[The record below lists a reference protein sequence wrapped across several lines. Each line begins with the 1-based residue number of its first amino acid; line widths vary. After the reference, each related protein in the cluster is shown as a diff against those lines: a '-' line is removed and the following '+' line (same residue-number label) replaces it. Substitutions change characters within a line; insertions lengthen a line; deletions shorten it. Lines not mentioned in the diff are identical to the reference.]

1 MTKWLGDFPLLRQQL
16 AGLEILAETDST
28 NDVLKSE
35 ALAHYTAVL
44 TDHQTAG
51 RGRMGRTWVSTPG
64 HGLAFSVL
72 VPGTSPSQQSWLPLV
87 AGASVVGAAR
97 TQGAMNAELKWPNDV
112 LVEER
117 KLAGILCEVRP
128 DGRVIVGIGVN
139 VDYSTGGLLSEVST
153 SLAEFGDVSQ
163 QSIDVFLAT
172 VVSSLRQ
179 FLETPTS
186 GALTLAKGSVEGVL
200 ATLGREV
207 SVHEL
212 DGAVWSGVAHG
223 LTDDGH
229 LVVRESVTGGERI
242 VVASDVRHLR
252 Q

>member
-1 MTKWLGDFPLLRQQL
+1 MTEWLGDFPFLRQQL
-16 AGLEILAETDST
+16 AGLEIVAETKST
-28 NDVLKSE
+28 NDVLKSDP
-35 ALAHYTAVL
+35 LADYSAVL

-51 RGRMGRTWVSTPG
+51 RGRIGRTWVSAPG
-64 HGLAFSVL
+64 HGLAFSIL

-97 TQGAMNAELKWPNDV
+97 ALGGMNAELKWPNDV

-139 VDYSTGGLLSEVST
+139 VDYSTGGLPSEEAT
-153 SLAEFGDVSQ
+153 SLAEFGEVSP
-163 QSIDVFLAT
+163 QSIDALLAT
-172 VVSSLRQ
+172 VVSSLRE
-179 FLETPTS
+179 FVETPAH
-186 GALTLAKGSVEGVL
+186 GALTLAKGSVEDVL
-200 ATLGREV
+200 ATIGREV
-207 SVHEL
+207 SVHDL
-212 DGAVWSGVAHG
+212 DGTVWSGVAHG
-223 LTDDGH
+223 LTDEGH
-229 LVVRESVTGGERI
+229 LVVQERVTGDERI

>member
-16 AGLEILAETDST
+16 AGLEILGETNST

-35 ALAHYTAVL
+35 ALADYTAVL
-44 TDHQTAG
+44 TDYQTAG
-51 RGRMGRTWVSTPG
+51 RGRMGRTWVSAPG

-97 TQGAMNAELKWPNDV
+97 AQGAVNAELKWPNDV

-128 DGRVIVGIGVN
+128 DGRVIVGIGLN
-139 VDYSTGGLLSEVST
+139 VDYSTGGLPSEEAT
-153 SLAEFGDVSQ
+153 SLAEFGEVSP
-163 QSIDVFLAT
+163 QSIDALLAT
-172 VVSSLRQ
+172 VVSSLRE
-179 FLETPTS
+179 FVDLPEP
-186 GALTLAKGSVEGVL
+186 GALSLAKGSVEDVL

-207 SVHEL
+207 SVHDLE
-212 DGAVWSGVAHG
+212 GTVWRGVAQA
-223 LTDDGH
+223 LTDEGH
-229 LVVRESVTGGERI
+229 LVVRDSVTGGERI
-242 VVASDVRHLR
+242 VVASDVRHIR

>member
-1 MTKWLGDFPLLRQQL
+1 MTKWLGDFPFLRQQL
-16 AGLEILAETDST
+16 SGLEILAETYST

-35 ALAHYTAVL
+35 ALADYAAVL

-51 RGRMGRTWVSTPG
+51 RGRMGRTWVSAPG

-72 VPGTSPSQQSWLPLV
+72 IPGTSPSEQSWLPLV
-87 AGASVVGAAR
+87 AGASVVKAMRA
-97 TQGAMNAELKWPNDV
+97 QGAVNAELKWPNDV

-117 KLAGILCEVRP
+117 KISGILCEVRP

-139 VDYSTGGLLSEVST
+139 VDYSTRGLPSEDAT
-153 SLAEFGDVSQ
+153 SLAEFGEVSP
-163 QSIDVFLAT
+163 QSIDAFLAA
-172 VVSSLRQ
+172 VVSFLRE
-179 FLETPTS
+179 FVETPAPR
-186 GALTLAKGSVEGVL
+186 ALALAKGSVEDVL

-207 SVHEL
+207 SVHDL
-212 DGAVWSGVAHG
+212 DGTVWSGVAHG

-229 LVVRESVTGGERI
+229 LLVRESVTAGERI

>member
-44 TDHQTAG
+44 TDHQRAG
-51 RGRMGRTWVSTPG
+51 RGRMGRTWASAPG

-72 VPGTSPSQQSWLPLV
+72 VPATSPSQQSWLPLV
-87 AGASVVGAAR
+87 AGAFVVKATRAQGAAD
-97 TQGAMNAELKWPNDV
+97 AELKWPNDV

-117 KLAGILCEVRP
+117 KISGILCEVRP
-128 DGRVIVGIGVN
+128 DGCVIVGIGVN
-139 VDYSTGGLLSEVST
+139 VDYSTGGLPSEEAT
-153 SLAEFGDVSQ
+153 SLAEFGEVSP

-186 GALTLAKGSVEGVL
+186 GALTLAKGSVRDVL

-207 SVHEL
+207 SVHDL
-212 DGAVWSGVAHG
+212 DGTVWRGVAHG
-223 LTDDGH
+223 LTDEGH

>member
-1 MTKWLGDFPLLRQQL
+1 MTKWLGDFPFLCQQL
-16 AGLEILAETDST
+16 AGLEILVETRST
-28 NDVLKSE
+28 NDVLKSD
-35 ALAHYTAVL
+35 ALADYTAVL

-139 VDYSTGGLLSEVST
+139 VDYSTGGLLSEIST

-179 FLETPTS
+179 FVDTPTS

-212 DGAVWSGVAHG
+212 EGTVWSGVAHG
-223 LTDDGH
+223 LTDEGH

>member
-1 MTKWLGDFPLLRQQL
+1 MTKWLSDFPLLRQQL

-28 NDVLKSE
+28 NDVLKSQ
-35 ALAHYTAVL
+35 ALADYTAVL
-44 TDHQTAG
+44 TDHQKAG
-51 RGRMGRTWVSTPG
+51 RGRMGRTWVSVPG

-72 VPGTSPSQQSWLPLV
+72 MPGTSPSQQSWLPLV
-87 AGASVVGAAR
+87 AGASVVKAMRA
-97 TQGAMNAELKWPNDV
+97 QGAVNVELKWPNDV

-117 KLAGILCEVRP
+117 KISGILCEVRP

-139 VDYSTGGLLSEVST
+139 VDYSTGGLPSDEAT
-153 SLAEFGDVSQ
+153 SLAEFSEVSP

-172 VVSSLRQ
+172 VVSSLRE
-179 FLETPTS
+179 FVETPVPGVPTM
-186 GALTLAKGSVEGVL
+186 AKGSVEDVL

-207 SVHEL
+207 SVHDL
-212 DGAVWSGVAHG
+212 DGTVWSGVAQG

-229 LVVRESVTGGERI
+229 LLLRESVTSGERV

>member
-1 MTKWLGDFPLLRQQL
+1 MTKWLGDFPFLRQQL
-16 AGLEILAETDST
+16 AGLEILVETHST
-28 NDVLKSE
+28 NDVLKSD
-35 ALAHYTAVL
+35 ALADYTAVL

-87 AGASVVGAAR
+87 AGASVAIAAR
-97 TQGAMNAELKWPNDV
+97 AQGAMNAELKWPNDV

-139 VDYSTGGLLSEVST
+139 VDYSTRGLPSEEAT
-153 SLAEFGDVSQ
+153 SLAEFGEVPP
-163 QSIDVFLAT
+163 QSIDALLAT
-172 VVSSLRQ
+172 VVRSLRQ
-179 FLETPTS
+179 FLETPKS
-186 GALTLAKGSVEGVL
+186 RALTLAEGSVRDVL

-212 DGAVWSGVAHG
+212 EGTVWSGVAHG
-223 LTDDGH
+223 LTDEGH
-229 LVVRESVTGGERI
+229 LVVRESVTGDERI

>member
-1 MTKWLGDFPLLRQQL
+1 MTKWLGDFPLLRQEL
-16 AGLEILAETDST
+16 AGLKILVETDST
-28 NDVLKSE
+28 NDALKSE
-35 ALAHYTAVL
+35 ALADYTAVL
-44 TDHQTAG
+44 TDHQRAG
-51 RGRMGRTWVSTPG
+51 RGRMGRTWVSAPG

-97 TQGAMNAELKWPNDV
+97 AQGAMNAELKWPNDV
-112 LVEER
+112 LVEGR

-128 DGRVIVGIGVN
+128 GGRVIVGIGVN
-139 VDYSTGGLLSEVST
+139 VDYSTGGLPSEEAT
-153 SLAEFGDVSQ
+153 SLAEFGEVSP
-163 QSIDVFLAT
+163 QSIDALLAT

-179 FLETPTS
+179 FLETPKS
-186 GALTLAKGSVEGVL
+186 RALTLAEGSVEDVL

-212 DGAVWSGVAHG
+212 EGTVWSGVAHG
-223 LTDDGH
+223 LTDEGH

>member
-1 MTKWLGDFPLLRQQL
+1 MTKWLGDFPFLRQQL
-16 AGLEILAETDST
+16 AGLEILVETNST
-28 NDVLKSE
+28 NDALKSE
-35 ALAHYTAVL
+35 ALADYSAVL

-51 RGRMGRTWVSTPG
+51 RGRMGRTWVSAPG

-97 TQGAMNAELKWPNDV
+97 AQGAVNAELKWPNDV
-112 LVEER
+112 LVDQR
-117 KLAGILCEVRP
+117 KLSGILCEVRH
-128 DGRVIVGIGVN
+128 DGRVIAGIGLN
-139 VDYSTGGLLSEVST
+139 VDYSTGALPSEEAT
-153 SLAEFGDVSQ
+153 SLAEFGEVSP
-163 QSIDVFLAT
+163 QSIDALLAT
-172 VVSSLRQ
+172 VVSSLRE
-179 FLETPTS
+179 FVDTPAPR
-186 GALTLAKGSVEGVL
+186 ALTLAKGSVEDVL

-207 SVHEL
+207 SVHDLE
-212 DGAVWSGVAHG
+212 GTVWRGVAHA
-223 LTDDGH
+223 LTDEGH

>member
-28 NDVLKSE
+28 NDVLKSD
-35 ALAHYTAVL
+35 ALADYTAVL
-44 TDHQTAG
+44 TDHQRAG

-97 TQGAMNAELKWPNDV
+97 NQGAMNAELKWPNDV

-139 VDYSTGGLLSEVST
+139 VDYSRGGLPSEEAT
-153 SLAEFGDVSQ
+153 SLAEFGEVSP
-163 QSIDVFLAT
+163 QSIDALLAT

-179 FLETPTS
+179 FLETPKS
-186 GALTLAKGSVEGVL
+186 RALTLAKGSVEGVL

-212 DGAVWSGVAHG
+212 EGTVWSGVAHG
-223 LTDDGH
+223 LTDEGH

>member
-16 AGLEILAETDST
+16 AGLEIVAETNST

-35 ALAHYTAVL
+35 ALADFTAVL

-51 RGRMGRTWVSTPG
+51 RGRMGRTWLSAPG

-72 VPGTSPSQQSWLPLV
+72 VPGTSRSQQSWLPLV

-97 TQGAMNAELKWPNDV
+97 AQGAINAELKWPNDV

-128 DGRVIVGIGVN
+128 DGRVIVGIGLN
-139 VDYSTGGLLSEVST
+139 VDYSTEGLPSEEAT
-153 SLAEFGDVSQ
+153 SLAEFGEVSP

-172 VVSSLRQ
+172 VVSSVRE
-179 FLETPTS
+179 FVETPAH
-186 GALTLAKGSVEGVL
+186 GALTLAKGCVGEVL

-207 SVHEL
+207 SVHDLE
-212 DGAVWSGVAHG
+212 GTVWRGVAHG
-223 LTDDGH
+223 LTDEGH

>member
-1 MTKWLGDFPLLRQQL
+1 MTKWLGDFPFLRQQL
-16 AGLEILAETDST
+16 AGLEILVETNST

-35 ALAHYTAVL
+35 ALADYTAVL
-44 TDHQTAG
+44 TDHQTGG
-51 RGRMGRTWVSTPG
+51 RGRMGRTWVSAPG

-87 AGASVVGAAR
+87 AGASLVGAAR
-97 TQGAMNAELKWPNDV
+97 AQGAVNAELKWPNDV

-117 KLAGILCEVRP
+117 KLSGILCEVRP
-128 DGRVIVGIGVN
+128 DGRVIVGIGLN
-139 VDYSTGGLLSEVST
+139 VDYSAGGLPSEEAT
-153 SLAEFGDVSQ
+153 SLAEFGEVSP
-163 QSIDVFLAT
+163 QSIDALLAT

-212 DGAVWSGVAHG
+212 EGTVWSGVAHG
-223 LTDDGH
+223 LTDEGH

-242 VVASDVRHLR
+242 VVASDARHLR

>member
-1 MTKWLGDFPLLRQQL
+1 MTNWLGDFPLLRQQL
-16 AGLEILAETDST
+16 AGLEILVETNST

-35 ALAHYTAVL
+35 ALADYTAVL

-51 RGRMGRTWVSTPG
+51 RGRMGRTWLSAPG

-72 VPGTSPSQQSWLPLV
+72 MPGTSPSQQSWLPLV
-87 AGASVVGAAR
+87 AGASVVKAMHA
-97 TQGAMNAELKWPNDV
+97 QGAVNAELKWPNDV

-117 KLAGILCEVRP
+117 KISGILCEVRP

-139 VDYSTGGLLSEVST
+139 VDYSTGGLLSDEAT
-153 SLAEFGDVSQ
+153 SLAGFSEVSP

-172 VVSSLRQ
+172 VVSSLRE
-179 FLETPTS
+179 FVETPVPGVPTM
-186 GALTLAKGSVEGVL
+186 AKGSVEDVL

-207 SVHEL
+207 SIHDL
-212 DGAVWSGVAHG
+212 DGTVWSGVAYG

-229 LVVRESVTGGERI
+229 LMVRESVTAGERI

>member
-28 NDVLKSE
+28 NDALKSE
-35 ALAHYTAVL
+35 ALADYTAVL
-44 TDHQTAG
+44 TDHQRAG
-51 RGRMGRTWVSTPG
+51 RGRMGRTWVSAPG

-97 TQGAMNAELKWPNDV
+97 AQGAMNAELKWPNDV
-112 LVEER
+112 LVEGR

-128 DGRVIVGIGVN
+128 GGRVIVGIGVN
-139 VDYSTGGLLSEVST
+139 VDYSTGGLPSEEAT
-153 SLAEFGDVSQ
+153 SLAEFGEVSP
-163 QSIDVFLAT
+163 QSIDALLAT

-179 FLETPTS
+179 FLETPKS
-186 GALTLAKGSVEGVL
+186 RALTLAEGSVEDVL

-212 DGAVWSGVAHG
+212 EGTVWSGVAHG
-223 LTDDGH
+223 LTDEGH
-229 LVVRESVTGGERI
+229 LVVRESVTGDERI

>member
-1 MTKWLGDFPLLRQQL
+1 M
-16 AGLEILAETDST
+16 EILAETNST

-35 ALAHYTAVL
+35 ALADYTAVL

-51 RGRMGRTWVSTPG
+51 RGRVGRTWVSAPG

-72 VPGTSPSQQSWLPLV
+72 VPWTSPSQQSWLPLV

-97 TQGAMNAELKWPNDV
+97 AQGAVNAELKWPNDV
-112 LVEER
+112 LVQER
-117 KLAGILCEVRP
+117 KLSGILCEVRH
-128 DGRVIVGIGVN
+128 DGRVIVGIGLN
-139 VDYSTGGLLSEVST
+139 VDYSTGGLPSEEAT
-153 SLAEFGDVSQ
+153 SLAEFGEVSPQ
-163 QSIDVFLAT
+163 TIDALLAT

-207 SVHEL
+207 SVHDL
-212 DGAVWSGVAHG
+212 DGTVWRGVAHG
-223 LTDDGH
+223 LTDEGH

>member
-16 AGLEILAETDST
+16 AGLEILAETNST

-35 ALAHYTAVL
+35 ALADYTAVL

-51 RGRMGRTWVSTPG
+51 RGRMGRTWVSEPG

-97 TQGAMNAELKWPNDV
+97 AQGAVNAELKWPNDV

-117 KLAGILCEVRP
+117 KLSGILCEVRH
-128 DGRVIVGIGVN
+128 DGRVIVGIGLN
-139 VDYSTGGLLSEVST
+139 VDYSTGGLPSEEAT
-153 SLAEFGDVSQ
+153 SLAEFGEVSP
-163 QSIDVFLAT
+163 QSIDALLAT
-172 VVSSLRQ
+172 VVSSLRE
-179 FLETPTS
+179 FVDTPAS
-186 GALTLAKGSVEGVL
+186 RALTLAKGSVEDVL

-207 SVHEL
+207 SVHDLE
-212 DGAVWSGVAHG
+212 GTVWRGVAHA
-223 LTDDGH
+223 LTDEGH

-252 Q
+252 

>member
-1 MTKWLGDFPLLRQQL
+1 MTKWLGDFPFLRQQL
-16 AGLEILAETDST
+16 AGLEILVETHST
-28 NDVLKSE
+28 NDVLKSD
-35 ALAHYTAVL
+35 ALADYSAVL

-51 RGRMGRTWVSTPG
+51 RGRMDRAWVSTPG
-64 HGLAFSVL
+64 NGLAFSVL

-97 TQGAMNAELKWPNDV
+97 AQGVMNAELKWPNDV
-112 LVEER
+112 LVEGR

-139 VDYSTGGLLSEVST
+139 VDYSTGGLPSEEAT
-153 SLAEFGDVSQ
+153 SLAEFGAVSP
-163 QSIDVFLAT
+163 QSIDALLAK

-179 FLETPTS
+179 FLETPKS
-186 GALTLAKGSVEGVL
+186 RALTLAEGSVEDVL

-212 DGAVWSGVAHG
+212 EGTVWSGVAHG
-223 LTDDGH
+223 LTDEGH
-229 LVVRESVTGGERI
+229 LVVRESVTGDERI